1 METAVLVAI
10 VTGAFSVFGTW
21 LMTRAETKKAQ
32 RANDEKENNAAI
44 QRAVEKT
51 ELNDRLKS
59 IETKLDEHNGYGAK
73 FVELAGQYSDIE
85 KKLVAMSKDIEY
97 LRKGAS

>member
-59 IETKLDEHNGYGAK
+59 IENKLDEHNGYGAK

>member
-10 VTGAFSVFGTW
+10 ITGTFSVLGTW
-21 LMTRAETKKAQ
+21 MMTRAETKKAQ

>member
-10 VTGAFSVFGTW
+10 ITGTFSFLGTW
-21 LMTRAETKKAQ
+21 LVTRAETKKAQ
-32 RANDEKENNAAI
+32 QAATEKENQAAI
-44 QRAVEKT
+44 ERAVEKT
-51 ELNDRLKS
+51 ELNERLKS
-59 IETKLDEHNGYGAK
+59 IESKLDEHNGYGAK
-73 FVELAGQYSDIE
+73 FVELASQYTDIE